1 MTRADITR
9 LTKRLGDE
17 IGRVYGWDFPIR
29 QPQREESEVKD
40 MGGIDATK
48 ETF

>member
-9 LTKRLGDE
+9 VTKRLGDE

-29 QPQREESEVKD
+29 QRQREE
-40 MGGIDATK
+40 AR
-48 ETF
+48 